1 MSTLVTQNLQDTGGT
16 VPVATV
22 RRGSAK
28 AWAHVDG
35 SAAVVRASLNVSSLT
50 DDTTGRGRINFTSA
64 FLNSNEMCFSGGV
77 RNSSASAVPTVCNAD
92 LTTAFSTTVVAY
104 VVSNVSGGSTN
115 FTDLTYLCPALW
127 GTIA

>member
-1 MSTLVTQNLQDTGGT
+1 MSTLVTENLQDAGGT

-35 SAAVVRASLNVSSLT
+35 AAALVRASLNVSSLT
-50 DDTTGRGRINFTSA
+50 DDATGRGRINFTSA
-64 FLNSNEMCFSGGV
+64 FLNINEMCFSGGV
-77 RNSSASAVPTVCNAD
+77 RNSSTSAVPTVCNAD
-92 LTTAFSTTVVAY
+92 LSAAFNTTVAGY
-104 VVSNVSGGSTN
+104 SVSNVSGGTTN
-115 FTDLTYLCPALW
+115 FTDLNYICPALW